1 MKAEKIIG
9 ILILLVL
16 LAIGGIFIYSGIMD
30 LQAEEE
36 PTENPLTIIIDDGDD
51 DEISTNSCPVLESVS
66 DVDMTV
72 GDKLTVLAYANDDD
86 GDSITYTFS
95 NLPDAEVD
103 KNKMEWTPLEDH
115 VGEYKV
121 SITAS
126 DGECEDTVTFTVYV
140 DEDDEDDSVD
150 SDGDDDNT
158 DNNSD
163 DDPDDDPD
171 PVIQSDDYDVTIPSA
186 SFTGFSNNGKQI
198 LFTADITNQEADDL
212 IGAISL
218 KAELYIDGNYYT
230 ESLATITDL
239 TGSETKP
246 IDFTFNEDAQI
257 ALSTANDVEISCVFT
272 VDPDNIHSETN
283 EDNNEYTVSYT
294 VEEDYF
300 LADISIEE
308 LRVYKDDNILTFWVD
323 YHNEGN
329 FDLNGIEMKVTF
341 SHSIHNY
348 EVSKKV
354 KLTEELSVGDT
365 DYYSYEVD
373 LDDFPLL
380 KASPLGMVSLDV
392 EMDPSDLIYES
403 DETNNSATIQEM
415 IMNITETPI
424 PWWANLEIALNTNF
438 PSF

>member
-72 GDKLTVLAYANDDD
+72 GDKLTVLAYADDDD

-126 DGECEDTVTFTVYV
+126 DDECEDTVTFTVYV
-140 DEDDEDDSVD
+140 DADDDDDPVD
-150 SDGDDDNT
+150 GDDDDNTNDDDDDDNT
-158 DNNSD
+158 DDD
-163 DDPDDDPD
+163 DDPL
-171 PVIQSDDYDVTIPSA
+171 VQSEDYDVTIPSA
-186 SFTGFSNNGKQI
+186 SFTGFNNNGKE
-198 LFTADITNQEADDL
+198 LVFTADITNQDIDDL
-212 IGAISL
+212 IGSLSL

-239 TGSETKP
+239 TASETKP
-246 IDFTFNEDAQI
+246 IEFTFNEDTQI
-257 ALSTANDVEISCVFT
+257 ALSTADDVEISCIFT
-272 VDPDNIHSETN
+272 ADPDNVYSETN
-283 EDNNEYTVSYT
+283 EDNNEYTVT
-294 VEEDYF
+294 ETIEEDYF

-308 LRVYKDDNILTFWVD
+308 IRVYKDDNILTFWVD

-329 FDLNGIEMKVTF
+329 FNLEGIEMDVTF
-341 SHSIHNY
+341 GTSVHNY
-348 EVSKKV
+348 ETTKRI
-354 KLTEELSVGDT
+354 KLTEELSAGDT
-365 DYYSYEVD
+365 DYYSYQVD
-373 LDDFPLL
+373 LDDHPLL
-380 KASPLGMVSLDV
+380 QATKFGLVSLEVD
-392 EMDPSDLIYES
+392 MDPNDLIFES
-403 DETNNSATIQEM
+403 DDSNNSASIHTM
-415 IMNITETPI
+415 LSNITETPI
-424 PWWANLEIALNTNF
+424 PWWANLEMALNTNL